1 MLRDSSRLTVCHD
14 SCRLVREKARRQ
26 IRESKR
32 RSGDGEGEDEAKKYM
47 DRDIKD
53 CKFHKFP
60 PHCVQDIGWLVHTM
74 SQHTHWL
81 YMRLLHMI
89 TSATRH
95 RLVSTYDE
103 STHTLVVHKTLAHDY
118 FCN

>member
-81 YMRLLHMI
+81 YMRHLHMI
-89 TSATRH
+89 TSATKCALSKMKYYGTSDLNLRYSPIIV
-95 RLVSTYDE
+95 RY
-103 STHTLVVHKTLAHDY
+103 HT
-118 FCN
+118 